1 MGVRV
6 REKVEGSGEWWVFI
20 NYKGKRASM
29 KIGSKE
35 AAKTTRVKIE
45 KEIKLERFNLE
56 TPEEMR
62 PLSLAVRRTL
72 DKATRRDELQ
82 AGDGP
87 ELPVCA

>member
-6 REKVEGSGEWWVFI
+6 REKAEGSGEWWVFI

-35 AAKTTRVKIE
+35 AAKATKVKIE

-62 PLSLAVRRTL
+62 PLSLICRTL
-72 DKATRRDELQ
+72 DEATRRDELQ
-82 AGDGP
+82 AGNGT